1 MSDDGGVQQEVLQRT
16 LREVVHED
24 DAGVANPCVICLD
37 TIREPCITVPCSHAN
52 FDFLC
57 LASWL
62 EQRASCPL
70 CKFCAWVFT
79 SLTEIQAKA
88 MFRR

>member
-1 MSDDGGVQQEVLQRT
+1 MSDDGDLQQQVLQRT
-16 LREVVHED
+16 LQEVVHED
-24 DAGVANPCVICLD
+24 ESHVANPCVICLD
-37 TIREPCITVPCSHAN
+37 AIQEPCITVPCKHGN

-70 CKFCAWVFT
+70 CMC
-79 SLTEIQAKA
+79 LPI
-88 MFRR
+88 